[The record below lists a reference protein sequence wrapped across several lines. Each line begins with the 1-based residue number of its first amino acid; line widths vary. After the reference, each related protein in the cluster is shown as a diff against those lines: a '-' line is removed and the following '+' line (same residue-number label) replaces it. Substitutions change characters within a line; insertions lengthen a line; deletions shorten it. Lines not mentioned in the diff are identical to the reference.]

1 MRLRSMAAW
10 RRVFSY
16 YSYLLIVWGFF
27 RLLFRFPEMVEEV
40 WFKPVIWLLPL
51 FWIWFGERDKVS
63 FFAGSKIK
71 AVLMG
76 LGVGLLYMMV
86 AAVSGWAKADANS
99 LVIGQESWWG
109 DIVGLGLVTAISEEM
124 VFSGYIFMNVWR
136 LLRKLWLAML
146 VTALMA
152 ALIHVPIAVFVLNYS
167 MVQLAGYLLL
177 VVLVSIGNTWVM
189 SKSKNVLAPIMSHW
203 LWGVAVYAFR

>member
-1 MRLRSMAAW
+1 MAAW

>member
-1 MRLRSMAAW
+1 M
-10 RRVFSY
+10 
-16 YSYLLIVWGFF
+16 
-27 RLLFRFPEMVEEV
+27 
-40 WFKPVIWLLPL
+40 
-51 FWIWFGERDKVS
+51 S

>member
-1 MRLRSMAAW
+1 
-10 RRVFSY
+10 
-16 YSYLLIVWGFF
+16 
-27 RLLFRFPEMVEEV
+27 
-40 WFKPVIWLLPL
+40 
-51 FWIWFGERDKVS
+51 
-63 FFAGSKIK
+63 
-71 AVLMG
+71 
-76 LGVGLLYMMV
+76 
-86 AAVSGWAKADANS
+86 
-99 LVIGQESWWG
+99 
-109 DIVGLGLVTAISEEM
+109 
-124 VFSGYIFMNVWR
+124 
-136 LLRKLWLAML
+136 ML